1 MPALS
6 SSTKNE
12 KILVTG
18 ASGFIA
24 AWLVRNLLEKG
35 YTVRGTVRSESKGQ
49 YLSKIFA
56 GYGNRFEYV
65 IVKDIAEASF
75 NFVFFSIYG
84 WIVLK
89 EGAFDEAVKG
99 VTAIEHTASPVT
111 LNIDDPQGESSKP
124 DAANRINFCQN

>member
-6 SSTKNE
+6 SSNAKNE

-56 GYGNRFEYV
+56 NHGNRFEYA

-75 NFVFFSIYG
+75 ITSFFFLFVA
-84 WIVLK
+84 
-89 EGAFDEAVKG
+89 E
-99 VTAIEHTASPVT
+99 
-111 LNIDDPQGESSKP
+111 
-124 DAANRINFCQN
+124 